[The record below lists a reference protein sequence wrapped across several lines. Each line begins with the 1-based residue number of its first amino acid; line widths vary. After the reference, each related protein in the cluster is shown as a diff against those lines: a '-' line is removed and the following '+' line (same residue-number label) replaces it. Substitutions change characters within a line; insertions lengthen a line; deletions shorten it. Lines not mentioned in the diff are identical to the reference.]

1 MARKCVFCGKEIG
14 LFGGKYM
21 MCGGVDQWVC
31 GECCP
36 ELEEL
41 DQRERG
47 ERVLATGR
55 AAEPEKIMAFL
66 ERDRQEVKE
75 AQARQDQARQEVQT
89 DQACL
94 RCGGQMMKYGRKL
107 FHLGE
112 EGLFAPVVRDGFLAS
127 WLEVDVLYCEKCRK
141 VEFYLPEE
149 LKYGEPPGYSGQPAE
164 KTFSQRLRESMEEP
178 QPQEPQPPE
187 QERVT
192 WTPQKKK
199 YRKPPW
205 EK

>member
-1 MARKCVFCGKEIG
+1 MARKCIFCGKEIG
-14 LFGGKYM
+14 LFGGRDLI
-21 MCGGVDQWVC
+21 CGGVDQPVC
-31 GECCP
+31 GECRP

-41 DQRERG
+41 SQRERG
-47 ERVLATGR
+47 ERALATGR
-55 AAEPEKIMAFL
+55 AAEPERIMDFL
-66 ERDRQEVKE
+66 ERDRQKVKE
-75 AQARQDQARQEVQT
+75 TQERQDQARQEAQT
-89 DQACL
+89 DKACL
-94 RCGGQMMKYGRKL
+94 RCGGHMMKYGRKL

-112 EGLFAPVVRDGFLAS
+112 EGLFAPVARDGFLAS
-127 WLEVDVLYCEKCRK
+127 WLEVEVLYCERCRK

-149 LKYGEPPGYSGQPAE
+149 LKYGVPPKYTELPAE
-164 KTFSQRLRESMEEP
+164 KTFSQRLRESAEEP
-178 QPQEPQPPE
+178 QPQGFQPPE